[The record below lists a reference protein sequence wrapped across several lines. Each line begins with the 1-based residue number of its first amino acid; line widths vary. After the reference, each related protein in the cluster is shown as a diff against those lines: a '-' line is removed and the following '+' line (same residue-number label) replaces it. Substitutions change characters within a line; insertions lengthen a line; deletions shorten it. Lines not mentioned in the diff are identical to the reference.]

1 MGLFVFFLLGNY
13 QYLREKQTGIT
24 MSTRFRKGE
33 LEATRQTVKFF
44 ETLLRI
50 SADGIVITDSK
61 HNIIV
66 VNETFCAFFGRECR
80 DVVETS
86 MFNWLEQLDANA
98 LKRWSE
104 LEEKVC
110 LEGFCRNAEFR
121 MTTKDKVSHFNVNA
135 FLFERFGDD
144 EPGVIIS
151 IWQDITER
159 KLEQEAL
166 RQKTHDSGERVK
178 ELNCLYGIAN
188 LVEQKDLSL
197 EEILQGTINLI
208 PPSWRYPEITCAR
221 IIIHGREWK
230 TKNFRE
236 TIWKQAND
244 IKVHGE
250 RCGVLEVYYLEEN
263 PEIDE
268 GPFIK
273 EERNLI
279 NAIAGLTG
287 RIVERKQGEEIL
299 RASEGKY
306 RTLLETTSEG
316 CWLINPEL
324 KTIEVN
330 EALCKMLR
338 YRQDEMIGKTPF
350 DFVDDENRKIF
361 IEQTSKISNTLH
373 RSYEITLKKKNGQ
386 DLPTYFNATTIR
398 GESGE
403 VQGSFAFIT
412 DITEKKR
419 AEKALRKSEDQ
430 YRNIFKNIQDVYYE
444 VTLDGI
450 IIEASPS
457 IEDVS
462 LYKREEIIGQSLS
475 DIYVDPKNRDE
486 FLKELLKNGKVT
498 DYEALL
504 INKDRSQT
512 HCSITAKLVRDKHG
526 NPVKIIGS
534 LRNITERKRI
544 EESLRQSESQKRA
557 ILDASIDR
565 IRYIDKDMK
574 IIWANKTTAM
584 ELNMSSEDLVGH
596 TCYELFVGRD
606 TPCKECPTVIARETG
621 KIERAVIYQPE
632 VEGIEG
638 ESYWDAYC
646 VPIKN
651 DAGEIESFIQISRN
665 ITDQKRAEEH
675 INILTQ
681 ELMRTQESERQRIS
695 RDLHDHVAQEL
706 SAVKIG
712 FETLFD
718 HQPAIPPE
726 IRRRVSEMSRTLQ
739 ESIKAVRDVSYDL
752 RPPALDEMGLVE
764 TLVQYCNDFSENNGI
779 NVDFHS
785 AGMKKLK
792 LDFDTEINLYRLIQE
807 GLTNIKKHADADH
820 VTIRLVAAFPDIILR
835 IEDNGKGF
843 NVQKRIASLTK
854 EKRMGIHSMVQR
866 AKLLQ
871 GEMEIQSKPMKGT
884 KISIMLPYKDQKSGS

>member
-1 MGLFVFFLLGNY
+1 MS
-13 QYLREKQTGIT
+13 KQFG
-24 MSTRFRKGE
+24 KGE
-33 LEATRQTVKFF
+33 LKTTQDKENLF
-44 ETLLRI
+44 ETLLHT
-50 SADGIVITDSK
+50 SAHGIVITDST
-61 HNIIV
+61 HTIIV
-66 VNETFCAFFGRECR
+66 VNETFCTFFGRECR
-80 DVVETS
+80 DVVETH

-98 LKRWSE
+98 LNRWSM
-104 LEEKVC
+104 LEKKVR
-110 LEGFCRNAEFR
+110 LDGFFRNAEFE
-121 MTTKDKVSHFNVNA
+121 MTTKHKVSHFNVNA
-135 FLFERFGDD
+135 FLFERFGHE

-166 RQKTHDSGERVK
+166 RQKTHDSEERVK

-188 LVEQKDLSL
+188 LVEKQDISL
-197 EEILQGTINLI
+197 EEILQGIVDLI
-208 PPSWRYPEITCAR
+208 PPSWQYPEITCAR
-221 IIIHGREWK
+221 VIIQGREWR
-230 TKNFRE
+230 TKNFRD
-236 TIWKQAND
+236 TIWKQTSD

-250 RCGVLEVYYLEEN
+250 PGGVLEVYYRKEN
-263 PEIDE
+263 PKIYE
-268 GPFIK
+268 GPFLK

-287 RIVERKQGEEIL
+287 RIVERKQAEELL
-299 RASEGKY
+299 RASEEKY

-330 EALCKMLR
+330 EALCKMLG
-338 YRQDEMIGKTPF
+338 YSQDEMIGKTPF
-350 DFVDDENRKIF
+350 AFVDGENRKIF

-373 RSYEITLKKKNGQ
+373 RSYEITLKKKSGE

-398 GESGE
+398 GKSGE
-403 VQGSFAFIT
+403 MLGSFAFIT
-412 DITEKKR
+412 DITQKKQ
-419 AEKALRKSEDQ
+419 AEEALRKSEDQ

-462 LYKREEIIGQSLS
+462 LYKREEIIGKLLS

-486 FLKELLKNGKVT
+486 FLKALLKNGKVT

-504 INKDRSQT
+504 IDKNRSQV
-512 HCSITAKLVRDKHG
+512 HCSITAKLVRDKQG

-534 LRNITERKRI
+534 LRNITERKRM

-557 ILDASIDR
+557 ILNASIDR

-584 ELNMSSEDLVGH
+584 ELNISSQDLVGH
-596 TCYELFVGRD
+596 TCYELFLGRD
-606 TPCKECPTVIARETG
+606 EPCKECPTVIARETG
-621 KIERAVIYQPE
+621 KIERAVMYQPE
-632 VEGIEG
+632 AEGIEG
-638 ESYWDAYC
+638 ESYWDTYC

-718 HQPAIPPE
+718 HQPAIPSE

-752 RPPALDEMGLVE
+752 RPPVLDEMGLIE

-792 LDFDTEINLYRLIQE
+792 LDFDTEINLYRLLQE

-843 NVQKRIASLTK
+843 NVQKRMASLTK

-866 AKLLQ
+866 AKLLE
-871 GEMEIQSKPMKGT
+871 GEMEIQSKPMQGT
-884 KISIMLPYKDQKSGS
+884 KISIMLPYKDNKGDS